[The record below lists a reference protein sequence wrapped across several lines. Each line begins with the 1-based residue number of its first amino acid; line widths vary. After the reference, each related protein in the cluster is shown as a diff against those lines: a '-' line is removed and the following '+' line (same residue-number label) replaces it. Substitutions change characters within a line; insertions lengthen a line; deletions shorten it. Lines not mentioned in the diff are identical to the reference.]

1 MLVPDLGRRR
11 VLWREVDGDG
21 AVVAQSPDSQ
31 TDAQMFVQLA
41 MEKAYSV
48 YTRLGSHSGPGQP
61 AAGI

>member
-11 VLWREVDGDG
+11 VRHEVDGDG

-41 MEKAYSV
+41 MEKA
-48 YTRLGSHSGPGQP
+48 
-61 AAGI
+61 